1 MKKEILLSQQTPM
14 WHFQSDQEGC
24 CLRATEVKPKLDS
37 FLLKKD
43 RETFSKYRLNDTNA
57 LDYKLSF
64 IALGTKTNY
73 TNSKFPLFLG
83 QVKTLFHM
91 NMK

>member
-37 FLLKKD
+37 FLLKKYG
-43 RETFSKYRLNDTNA
+43 ETFNKYRVNDTNA

-64 IALGTKTNY
+64 IALGTKTN
-73 TNSKFPLFLG
+73 
-83 QVKTLFHM
+83 
-91 NMK
+91 